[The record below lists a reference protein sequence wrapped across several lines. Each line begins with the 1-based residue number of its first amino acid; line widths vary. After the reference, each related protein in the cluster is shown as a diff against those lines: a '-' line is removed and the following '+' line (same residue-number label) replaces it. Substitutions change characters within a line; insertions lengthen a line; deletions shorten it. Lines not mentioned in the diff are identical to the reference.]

1 MDLSA
6 IKNHI
11 LFEFSD
17 QVINKAFA
25 NETTW
30 GFTVLDRNE
39 DVKLARWAKVL
50 ACGPDVN
57 SDINVGDYIYIEP
70 LAWTTKVAI
79 NKKDYWMTNDT
90 KVLLVS
96 DELPKAL

>member
-1 MDLSA
+1 MQLSA

-17 QVINKAFA
+17 EVVNKAFA
-25 NETTW
+25 NSTTW

-39 DVKLARWAKVL
+39 DVKIPRWGRVINR
-50 ACGPDVN
+50 GPEVN
-57 SDINVGDYIYIEP
+57 EEISIGDYILIEP
-70 LAWTTKVAI
+70 LAWTTKVVI
-79 NKKDYWMTNDT
+79 NKNNYWMTNDS

-96 DELPKAL
+96 DELPPAL